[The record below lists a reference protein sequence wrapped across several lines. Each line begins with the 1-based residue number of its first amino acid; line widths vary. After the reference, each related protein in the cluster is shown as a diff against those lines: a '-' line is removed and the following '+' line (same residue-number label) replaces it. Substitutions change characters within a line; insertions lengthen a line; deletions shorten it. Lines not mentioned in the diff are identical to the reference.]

1 MMSVNRVAVMQMINL
16 AGKSSHRFLYLQH
29 TADDFA
35 SRQKTS
41 LDFFSPRKHNPLMQE
56 INSEAVLK
64 EFGQRAQRC
73 FGCFVAYRLRDMYL
87 GEDATF
93 YCNYCLNIYEKLHID
108 SSDSPHFPDSLD
120 SLDSPDL
127 NLKYGRNGKRFINF

>member
-1 MMSVNRVAVMQMINL
+1 MMSVNRVMMQMINL

-29 TADDFA
+29 TANDFA
-35 SRQKTS
+35 SRQKRVLIFSAWKDNS
-41 LDFFSPRKHNPLMQE
+41 LMRE
-56 INSEAVLK
+56 INSEEILT
-64 EFGQRAQRC
+64 EFGQRAQSC
-73 FGCFVAYRLRDMYL
+73 FGYFAANHLRDMCL

-93 YCNYCLNIYEKLHID
+93 YCNYYLNIYEKPHID
-108 SSDSPHFPDSLD
+108 SPDSPHFPDSLD